1 MLTIAALVLALP
13 LLVQADFLLGS
24 DGQVILNGVADEH
37 RHPEWP
43 HRQAALGWHHP
54 SHDQGDTVFPE
65 IGGDVNSC
73 GGVCVLT
80 PESIEVRDLLPVPFP
95 LVEAELTSMQG
106 PFYLDKS
113 LHRQNV
119 TESRPGI
126 PVELTMHLYQVSSY
140 LSSKQPYSTCD
151 PLSGAWMDIWSC
163 DVEGRYSG
171 YTNATGPMGGGRGAP
186 GKGPG
191 HDGHRGPKGPDG
203 PRGSDG
209 PGRGPGGMHVEPSTV
224 RT

>member
-106 PFYLDKS
+106 PFYRTSPNHAQAS
-113 LHRQNV
+113 LSSLRC
-119 TESRPGI
+119 TFTKSRPTF
-126 PVELTMHLYQVSSY
+126 PRNSRTRRASRSRELGWIF
-140 LSSKQPYSTCD
+140 
-151 PLSGAWMDIWSC
+151 GAAM
-163 DVEGRYSG
+163 
-171 YTNATGPMGGGRGAP
+171 
-186 GKGPG
+186 
-191 HDGHRGPKGPDG
+191 
-203 PRGSDG
+203 
-209 PGRGPGGMHVEPSTV
+209 
-224 RT
+224 